1 MVGQILQPVAGPL
14 KCPRCNM
21 LFQVAAPQPA
31 PVSAQ
36 PMRPAPVRYDVP
48 PQAAE
53 HAPESSGGAAVW
65 LLLGAVVLALAAG
78 GVGLAVYLHSANK
91 AAEEEALRKES
102 ERAEPSPAPRVAPVL
117 STKEKKV
124 NAAIDKGVAYLKDR
138 LLGTDQLYY
147 TFGTAPGHETGAN
160 ALAGLTL
167 LECGVKATDP
177 AVAKAL
183 GAVELELEKMNFTYA
198 QALSILFLDR
208 LDPPRKG
215 KAPSKYQ
222 PQIRKLALRLAAG
235 QYEHGG
241 WSYNNPVPKSETELT
256 ALELKLRDNNFT
268 PRKLPGKLQED
279 NSNTQF
285 AALALWVAR
294 NHGVPVDPVL
304 VRVGERF
311 RQSQRKDGS
320 WAYHLNEVK
329 HFNHSMTCAG
339 LLGLAVARGISN
351 DKDAEQNKAISR
363 GFEFLKDKVGTTYRL
378 AKESADAHRQ
388 WSLDEYAYRKRW
400 TEARGPERPKII
412 AEYKKEMPERLKQ
425 IEGNSANGLLIRADA
440 WGDLYFLWSLQR
452 TATIYDLKKVA
463 GVDWYDWGSEIIVTA
478 QKSDGSW
485 EDRFPGVPDTCFALL
500 FLKRANL
507 VKDLTDKLRQLG
519 ATGTTSTT
527 PARKD

>member
-1 MVGQILQPVAGPL
+1 
-14 KCPRCNM
+14 M
-21 LFQVAAPQPA
+21 LFQVVAPPPA
-31 PVSAQ
+31 PFSAQ
-36 PMRPAPVRYDVP
+36 PMRPAPVRYDAP
-48 PQAAE
+48 PEAPD

-91 AAEEEALRKES
+91 AAEDEAQRREG
-102 ERAEPSPAPRVAPVL
+102 ERTEPSPAPRVVPVL
-117 STKEKKV
+117 SAREKKV
-124 NAAIDKGVAYLKDR
+124 NAAIDKGVAYLKGR
-138 LLGTDQLYY
+138 VLNKEPLSYVY
-147 TFGTAPGHETGAN
+147 FNTAPGPETGAN

-167 LECGVKATDP
+167 LECGLKASDP

-183 GAVELELEKMNFTYA
+183 EKVEKEIDGMNYTYA
-198 QALSILFLDR
+198 LALSILFLDR
-208 LDPPRKG
+208 LDEPKKG
-215 KAPSKYQ
+215 KGPSKYQ

-235 QYEHGG
+235 QFEKGG
-241 WSYNNPVPKSETELT
+241 WNYYNPPLKTDQQFEDLEKKLKDKS
-256 ALELKLRDNNFT
+256 FT
-268 PRKLPGKLQED
+268 PRRLTGNLVED

-294 NHGVPVDPVL
+294 KHGVPVESSL

-311 RQSQRKDGS
+311 RDSQQADGS
-320 WAYHLNEVK
+320 WSYMLRNQY

-339 LLGLAVARGISN
+339 LLGLAVARGVS
-351 DKDAEQNKAISR
+351 DDRDAKQNEAMAR
-363 GFEFLKDKVGTTYRL
+363 GFEYLKIKVGTTYRL
-378 AKESADAHRQ
+378 DKKLADDQHQ
-388 WSLDEYAYRKRW
+388 WILDDYAYKKRW
-400 TEARGPERPKII
+400 IEAPATERQKIL
-412 AEYKKEMPERLKQ
+412 EEHNKVMPERLKQ
-425 IEGNSANGLLIRADA
+425 IKGNVSQGLLIRADA

-452 TATIYDLKKVA
+452 TATIYDLRKVA
-463 GVDWYDWGSEIIVTA
+463 GVDWYDWGSEIIVVA
-478 QKSDGSW
+478 QKPDGSW